1 MTPVLVDPF
10 EQGDDSGSIRDS
22 GEGGEGDKN
31 INGDE
36 SFDEE
41 WQMNIIQERKE
52 DGTIGL
58 DFDNYQSRVDDCTVR
73 KIFNQETL
81 KGKKVTRIA
90 LGGCIN
96 ITDITAD
103 IISTHC
109 NSLEIVGLRGCHN
122 LTDAG
127 IAAIISNNSQL
138 GVIII
143 SYCFRA
149 TNESINAVVSGCPR
163 IEEIVAIGVGF
174 TSLPE
179 DMFDNLP
186 RLVYLNLSKN
196 KISRLPKSII
206 RMSNECHIFL
216 SGNPLK
222 YPPLETVEQGM
233 GAITSYFKHHRQLGV

>member
-1 MTPVLVDPF
+1 MKSHGLNTEYLVDDGQHIKLGAMITQLLILMDR
-10 EQGDDSGSIRDS
+10 QGLQRTSTMSHNNMDVIQDYLHTEAGSFLFLKQIDQLDQFLYDFYTCWTF
-22 GEGGEGDKN
+22 GYY
-31 INGDE
+31 
-36 SFDEE
+36 FFF
-41 WQMNIIQERKE
+41 IIYA
-52 DGTIGL
+52 
-58 DFDNYQSRVDDCTVR
+58 FC
-73 KIFNQETL
+73 
-81 KGKKVTRIA
+81 
-90 LGGCIN
+90 
-96 ITDITAD
+96 
-103 IISTHC
+103 THC

-163 IEEIVAIGVGF
+163 IDEIVAIGVGF
-174 TSLPE
+174 ISLPE

-233 GAITSYFKHHRQLGV
+233 GAITSYFNHHRQLGVQQERTQFN